1 MESQFGE
8 KIRALREKQHLY
20 LRQVA
25 PLLEMDTAQLS
36 KIEKGLRQLKREQI
50 PIIAEILKAS
60 SDELMTLIDSI
71 NSSGKGSVWFAGQ
84 GIKSDATG

>member
-1 MESQFGE
+1 M
-8 KIRALREKQHLY
+8 KAAVRALETIFIPGHRYQRAGVILTDFRSAAV
-20 LRQVA
+20 L
-25 PLLEMDTAQLS
+25 QLT
-36 KIEKGLRQLKREQI
+36 LFDDLQPHRN
-50 PIIAEILKAS
+50 

>member
-1 MESQFGE
+1 SRDII
-8 KIRALREKQHLY
+8 KAAVRALETIFIPGHRYQRAGVILTDFRSAAV
-20 LRQVA
+20 L
-25 PLLEMDTAQLS
+25 QLT
-36 KIEKGLRQLKREQI
+36 LFDDLQPHRN
-50 PIIAEILKAS
+50 